1 MAGIVYEL
9 MDVLDAQVECYEGL
23 NTLAKYKEQAIVE
36 KNLQILEEVTGT
48 EEQFVGRL
56 GVLDKKREVL
66 MKDIAMVT
74 GMNSKEV
81 TLTTIAAKLSAQEEV
96 SSKLT
101 SLRDK
106 IKSELTT
113 LKRQSDLNKELLN
126 QSLEFVDF
134 MINAIGSTKG
144 YVHVG
149 NYGKPGADQMV
160 ERQQSVFDH
169 KQ

>member
-23 NTLAKYKEQAIVE
+23 NKLAKYKEQAIVE
-36 KNLQILEEVTGT
+36 KNLQFLEEVTGT

-56 GVLDKKREVL
+56 AMLDNKREVL

-81 TLTTIAAKLSAQEEV
+81 TLTTIAAKLSGQEEV
-96 SSKLT
+96 SNKLT
-101 SLRDK
+101 SLRDH
-106 IKSELTT
+106 IKSELTV

-149 NYGKPGADQMV
+149 NYGKPGEDQMV

>member
-36 KNLQILEEVTGT
+36 KNLQLLEEVTGT

-113 LKRQSDLNKELLN
+113 LK
-126 QSLEFVDF
+126 SLEFVDF